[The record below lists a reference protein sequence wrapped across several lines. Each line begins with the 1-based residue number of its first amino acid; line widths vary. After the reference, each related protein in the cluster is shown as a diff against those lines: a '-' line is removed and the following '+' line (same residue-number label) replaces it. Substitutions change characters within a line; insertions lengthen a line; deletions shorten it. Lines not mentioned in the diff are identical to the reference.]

1 MSLHG
6 PLVVISEKPAPY
18 LVQALAKAGAFPI
31 VEARWVD
38 ASAAFTSIQP
48 AAVVIAEM
56 DSVDSRIF
64 AALAQQIS
72 RATPFVP
79 VIARVREEDELG
91 YKNAIPISADVPVER
106 LIARLAGALRVR
118 ELHATVLRRL
128 DTLAL
133 ERSSLPALATNDP
146 LDDATVLVLG
156 RGRSYPILSVAVG
169 ERVGVIGAL
178 SVEAAGKCLA
188 AREIDAIVI
197 GDGFSQR
204 IIDAFLIVLA
214 EDARFRDLAVGV
226 LGDGAIPTAMPN
238 ILRSRDPYRL
248 AERILPLTRL
258 HAYDERLKR
267 MIKSLECN
275 GMVDP
280 ESGLLNENAFG
291 QDLTRAID
299 EAGKRGGGLSIARFS
314 FDDVLERRISVD
326 AARVVGRLMRTVDFA
341 CLQEDGS
348 ILTVFTSTDLRA
360 AHVVARRLASVLKH
374 TMLRSDDEKPQVTPN
389 VTLATLKS
397 TDSVHTLMS
406 RVTACTVAAEQV
418 VA

>member
-38 ASAAFTSIQP
+38 ATAAFTSIQP
-48 AAVVIAEM
+48 AAVVIVEM
-56 DSVDSRIF
+56 DSVDSRTF
-64 AALAQQIS
+64 AALVQQIS
-72 RATPFVP
+72 RAQPFVP
-79 VIARVREEDELG
+79 VIARVREEDDLG

-133 ERSSLPALATNDP
+133 ERSSLPALATTDP
-146 LDDATVLVLG
+146 LEDATVLVLG
-156 RGRSYPILSVAVG
+156 RGRSYPTLSVAVG

-178 SVEAAGKCLA
+178 SVEAAGRCLA
-188 AREIDAIVI
+188 AREIDAVVI
-197 GDGFSQR
+197 GDGFSPR
-204 IIDAFLIVLA
+204 IIDAFLMVLA

-226 LGDGAIPTAMPN
+226 LGDGASPAEMPN
-238 ILRSRDPYRL
+238 ILRARDPFRL

-267 MIKSLECN
+267 MIKSLERN

-280 ESGLLNENAFG
+280 ESSLLNEKAFG
-291 QDLTRAID
+291 QDLMRAIE
-299 EAGKRGGGLSIARFS
+299 EANNRGGGLSIARFW
-314 FDDVLERRISVD
+314 FDDVIERRISVD
-326 AARVVGRLMRTVDFA
+326 AARVVSRLMRTVDFA
-341 CLQEDGS
+341 CLLEDGS

-360 AHVVARRLASVLKH
+360 AHVVARRLASVLKN
-374 TMLRSDDEKPQVTPN
+374 TMLRPDGEKAPVTPN
-389 VTLATLKS
+389 VTLATLKP
-397 TDSVHTLMS
+397 TDTLVTLIS
-406 RVTACTVAAEQV
+406 RVTPRTVAAE
-418 VA
+418 

>member
-6 PLVVISEKPAPY
+6 PLVVIAEKPAPY

-38 ASAAFTSIQP
+38 ALAAFTSIQP
-48 AAVVIAEM
+48 AGVVIAEM

-64 AALAQQIS
+64 VALAQQIS
-72 RATPFVP
+72 RAQPFVP
-79 VIARVREEDELG
+79 VIARVREEEELG
-91 YKNAIPISADVPVER
+91 YKTAIPISVDVPVER
-106 LIARLAGALRVR
+106 LIARLSGALRVR

-128 DTLAL
+128 DTLAM
-133 ERSSLPALATNDP
+133 ERSSLPALATSDP

-156 RGRSYPILSVAVG
+156 RGRSYPTLSVAVG

-178 SVEAAGKCLA
+178 SVEAAGRCLA
-188 AREIDAIVI
+188 AREIDAVVI

-204 IIDAFLIVLA
+204 IVDAFVIVLS

-226 LGDGAIPTAMPN
+226 LGDGVSPASMPN
-238 ILRSRDPYRL
+238 LLRARDPYRL

-275 GMVDP
+275 GMIDP
-280 ESGLLNENAFG
+280 ETGLLNESAFG
-291 QDLTRAID
+291 QDLTRAIE

-314 FDDVLERRISVD
+314 FDDVLERRVIVD

-360 AHVVARRLASVLKH
+360 SHVVARRLASVLKH
-374 TMLRSDDEKPQVTPN
+374 TMLRSDDDKPQVTPN

-397 TDSVHTLMS
+397 TDTVHSLLM
-406 RVTACTVAAEQV
+406 RVTPRTVAAE
-418 VA
+418 

>member
-38 ASAAFTSIQP
+38 ATAAFSSIQP

-56 DSVDSRIF
+56 ESVDSRIF
-64 AALAQQIS
+64 AALTQLIS
-72 RATPFVP
+72 RAQPFVP
-79 VIARVREEDELG
+79 VIARVREEDDLG

-133 ERSSLPALATNDP
+133 QRSSLPVLSTSDP
-146 LDDATVLVLG
+146 LEDATVLVLG
-156 RGRSYPILSVAVG
+156 RGRSYPTLSVAVG

-178 SVEAAGKCLA
+178 SVEAAGRCLA
-188 AREIDAIVI
+188 AREIDAVVI
-197 GDGFSQR
+197 GDGFSPR
-204 IIDAFLIVLA
+204 IIDAFLMVLA

-226 LGDGAIPTAMPN
+226 LGDGASPAEMPN
-238 ILRSRDPYRL
+238 ILRARDPSRL

-267 MIKSLECN
+267 MIKSLEHN
-275 GMVDP
+275 GMIDP
-280 ESGLLNENAFG
+280 ESGLLNEKAFG
-291 QDLTRAID
+291 QDLTRAIE
-299 EAGKRGGGLSIARFS
+299 EAGDRGGCLSIARFW
-314 FDDVLERRISVD
+314 FDDVIDRRISVD
-326 AARVVGRLMRTVDFA
+326 AARVVSRLMRTVDFA

-360 AHVVARRLASVLKH
+360 AHVVARRLASVLKS
-374 TMLRSDDEKPQVTPN
+374 TMLRADSEKAPVTPN
-389 VTLATLKS
+389 VTLATLKP
-397 TDSVHTLMS
+397 TDTLVTLLS
-406 RVTACTVAAEQV
+406 RVTPRTVAAE
-418 VA
+418 

>member
-6 PLVVISEKPAPY
+6 PLVVICEKPAPY

-72 RATPFVP
+72 RAHPFVP
-79 VIARVREEDELG
+79 VIARVQEEDKLG
-91 YKNAIPISADVPVER
+91 YKNAIPISADAPIER

-133 ERSSLPALATNDP
+133 ERSSLPALATSDP
-146 LDDATVLVLG
+146 LEDATVLVLG
-156 RGRSYPILSVAVG
+156 RGRSYPTLSVAVG

-178 SVEAAGKCLA
+178 SVEAAGRCLA
-188 AREIDAIVI
+188 AREIDAVVI
-197 GDGFSQR
+197 GDGFSPR
-204 IIDAFLIVLA
+204 IIDAFLMVLS

-226 LGDGAIPTAMPN
+226 LGDGACPAAMPN
-238 ILRSRDPYRL
+238 ILRARDPFRL

-280 ESGLLNENAFG
+280 ETGLLNERAFG
-291 QDLTRAID
+291 QDLTRAIE

-314 FDDVLERRISVD
+314 FDDVLDRRICVD
-326 AARVVGRLMRTVDFA
+326 AARVVSRLMRTIDFA

-348 ILTVFTSTDLRA
+348 ILTVFTSTDLRVA
-360 AHVVARRLASVLKH
+360 NVVARRLASVLKN
-374 TMLRSDDEKPQVTPN
+374 TMLRPDSEKQPVTPN

-397 TDSVHTLMS
+397 TDTLHSLMA
-406 RVTACTVAAEQV
+406 RVTPRTVAAE
-418 VA
+418 